1 MQYKRMPQSRVESI
15 IFTAITAFFMVY
27 FMTLYNTVLA
37 TGEFYNHTF
46 ITALQSMWLEY
57 VLIFLC
63 AYFISGPLAKRF
75 AFQVVRPGDRQIYV
89 ILCIQTFTVICQV
102 ALASILGVWHGY
114 GFTRQILPDYIMTY
128 CRNFIMALPLQ
139 LIIVGPLSRAIFRA
153 IYGRAEQER
162 LDAEDEAET
171 RAELAEEK
179 AQAEAESARKHT
191 A

>member
-1 MQYKRMPQSRVESI
+1 MQHKRMPQSKIESVV
-15 IFTAITAFFMVY
+15 FTAITAFIMVY

-37 TGEFYNHTF
+37 TGTF
-46 ITALQSMWLEY
+46 TNRTFLIALQSMWLEY

-63 AYFISGPLAKRF
+63 AYFISSPAAKHF

-89 ILCIQTFTVICQV
+89 ILAIQVFTVVFQV

-139 LIIVGPLSRAIFRA
+139 LLIAGPLARSIFRA
-153 IYGRAEQER
+153 LFGREEQR
-162 LDAEDEAET
+162 RMDAEDERLARE
-171 RAELAEEK
+171 ELAEK
-179 AQAEAESARKHT
+179 RDA
-191 A
+191 

>member
-1 MQYKRMPQSRVESI
+1 MQHKRMPQSRFESI

-37 TGEFYNHTF
+37 TGNFTNGTF
-46 ITALQSMWLEY
+46 LIALQSMWLEY
-57 VLIFLC
+57 VLIGLC
-63 AYFISGPLAKRF
+63 AFFISSPLAKRM
-75 AFQVVRPGDRQIYV
+75 AFQVVHPGDRQIYV
-89 ILCIQTFTVICQV
+89 ILCIQTFTVVCQV

-114 GFTRQILPDYIMTY
+114 GFTSQILPDYIMTY

-153 IYGRAEQER
+153 IFGRAEQER

-171 RAELAEEK
+171 RAELAEEAAA
-179 AQAEAESARKHT
+179 AQQSEAAKHT